1 MGVLSRTPAPIDCD
15 HPAAA
20 DLLRVLAAWAVGA
33 FHIWQQSW
41 YSGAAPA
48 HWLRAGSVGVDW
60 LVLLSA
66 FCLFLPW
73 ANAAAQ
79 GRPLPLTRPAVFY
92 RRRAVRLLPAYYASL
107 LFSLVPALYRAGWS
121 RTLGIDLAAHL
132 TLTQQLFPQSYLAT
146 RLNGV
151 TWTLTVFALFYL
163 VFPLLAPLCVRCPLP
178 TLGALCAVQ
187 LGYTLWALP
196 QYGSDAYSSLFN
208 QFPAFCGV
216 LAVGLA
222 AALVFARL
230 ARGGWTQRLLPRAGC
245 TVLGVLALVWLNAHL
260 RAQAY
265 AAEFQQFQL
274 INRMPLALAA
284 AAMLVGFGLGLTPP
298 RPVRRALAWLSA
310 LTYSF
315 YLWHQQ
321 LTVFLKYDLHLP
333 AWTGTTPPNQLGDT
347 AWMRRAEALYWLAA
361 LAVSIA
367 AYYLIEKPAARH
379 FKKTPQKMHAEKARQ
394 KANLP
399 GGGLHFAHGCGI
411 VLVFDDDFTESG
423 PQGPL
428 SFYDWSIFMAKP
440 GKPQQGSAVKVV
452 EALVRPVVE
461 GMDLRLWDVRFEKE
475 GPDWFLRVL
484 IDRDE
489 PLDTDTCEAV
499 SRAIDPLLDE
509 ADPIEQSYYLEVGSP
524 GLGRRLTRPEHY
536 EQLKGQKCAAHLIRP
551 DEQGR
556 RDYAGILQG
565 LDADGNVTLT
575 DGEETYAFPVK
586 SAGYVKL
593 CDDEDLFG

>member
-79 GRPLPLTRPAVFY
+79 GVIALAGNDLY
-92 RRRAVRLLPAYYASL
+92 SRAARLLPAYYASL
-107 LFSLVPALYRAGWS
+107 LFSLVLALYRAGWS

-163 VFPLLAPLCVRCPLP
+163 VFPLLAPLCVRRPLP

-245 TVLGVLALVWLNAHL
+245 TVLGVLALVWLNAQL
-260 RAQAY
+260 RTQAY

-284 AAMLVGFGLGLTPP
+284 AAMLVCFGLGLTPP

-333 AWTGTTPPNQLGDT
+333 AWTGTTPPNQ
-347 AWMRRAEALYWLAA
+347 ALYWLAA

-379 FKKTPQKMHAEKARQ
+379 FKKTPQKMHAEKAR
-394 KANLP
+394 
-399 GGGLHFAHGCGI
+399 
-411 VLVFDDDFTESG
+411 
-423 PQGPL
+423 
-428 SFYDWSIFMAKP
+428 
-440 GKPQQGSAVKVV
+440 
-452 EALVRPVVE
+452 
-461 GMDLRLWDVRFEKE
+461 
-475 GPDWFLRVL
+475 
-484 IDRDE
+484 
-489 PLDTDTCEAV
+489 
-499 SRAIDPLLDE
+499 
-509 ADPIEQSYYLEVGSP
+509 
-524 GLGRRLTRPEHY
+524 
-536 EQLKGQKCAAHLIRP
+536 
-551 DEQGR
+551 
-556 RDYAGILQG
+556 
-565 LDADGNVTLT
+565 
-575 DGEETYAFPVK
+575 
-586 SAGYVKL
+586 
-593 CDDEDLFG
+593 

>member
-1 MGVLSRTPAPIDCD
+1 MGVLSRTPAPVDAD
-15 HPAAA
+15 RPAAA

-107 LFSLVPALYRAGWS
+107 LFSLVLALYRAGWS

-132 TLTQQLFPQSYLAT
+132 TLTQQMFPQSYLAT

-163 VFPLLAPLCVRCPLP
+163 VFPLLAPLCVRRPLP
-178 TLGALCAVQ
+178 TLGALCLVQ
-187 LGYTLWALP
+187 AGYSQWALH
-196 QYGSDAYSSLFN
+196 QYGTGEYALLFN

-216 LAVGLA
+216 LAVGMA
-222 AALVFARL
+222 AALIFAEL
-230 ARGGWTQRLLPRAGC
+230 AHGSWTVRFAPRAAC
-245 TVLGVLALVWLNAHL
+245 TALGVAAFVWLDRCMRL
-260 RAQAY
+260 QAW
-265 AAEFQQFQL
+265 AAEFQRYQL
-274 INRMPLALAA
+274 VNRMPLALAA

-321 LTVFLKYDLHLP
+321 LAVFLKYDLHLP
-333 AWTGTTPPNQLGDT
+333 AWSGDTPPNQLGDT

-379 FKKTPQKMHAEKARQ
+379 FKKTAQKMHA
-394 KANLP
+394 
-399 GGGLHFAHGCGI
+399 
-411 VLVFDDDFTESG
+411 
-423 PQGPL
+423 
-428 SFYDWSIFMAKP
+428 
-440 GKPQQGSAVKVV
+440 
-452 EALVRPVVE
+452 
-461 GMDLRLWDVRFEKE
+461 
-475 GPDWFLRVL
+475 
-484 IDRDE
+484 
-489 PLDTDTCEAV
+489 
-499 SRAIDPLLDE
+499 
-509 ADPIEQSYYLEVGSP
+509 
-524 GLGRRLTRPEHY
+524 
-536 EQLKGQKCAAHLIRP
+536 
-551 DEQGR
+551 
-556 RDYAGILQG
+556 
-565 LDADGNVTLT
+565 
-575 DGEETYAFPVK
+575 
-586 SAGYVKL
+586 
-593 CDDEDLFG
+593 

>member
-1 MGVLSRTPAPIDCD
+1 MGVLSRTPAPIDAD
-15 HPAAA
+15 RPAAA

-60 LVLLSA
+60 LVMLSA

-79 GRPLPLTRPAVFY
+79 GRPLPLTRPAAFY
-92 RRRAVRLLPAYYASL
+92 RRRAARLLPAYYASL
-107 LFSLVPALYRAGWS
+107 LFSLVLALYRAGWS

-163 VFPLLAPLCVRCPLP
+163 VFPLLAPLCVRRPLP

-230 ARGGWTQRLLPRAGC
+230 ARGGWAQRLLPRAGC
-245 TVLGVLALVWLNAHL
+245 TVLGVLALVWLNAQL
-260 RAQAY
+260 RTQAY

-284 AAMLVGFGLGLTPP
+284 AAMLVCFGLGLTPP

-379 FKKTPQKMHAEKARQ
+379 FKKTPQKMHAEKAR
-394 KANLP
+394 
-399 GGGLHFAHGCGI
+399 
-411 VLVFDDDFTESG
+411 
-423 PQGPL
+423 
-428 SFYDWSIFMAKP
+428 
-440 GKPQQGSAVKVV
+440 
-452 EALVRPVVE
+452 
-461 GMDLRLWDVRFEKE
+461 
-475 GPDWFLRVL
+475 
-484 IDRDE
+484 
-489 PLDTDTCEAV
+489 
-499 SRAIDPLLDE
+499 
-509 ADPIEQSYYLEVGSP
+509 
-524 GLGRRLTRPEHY
+524 
-536 EQLKGQKCAAHLIRP
+536 
-551 DEQGR
+551 
-556 RDYAGILQG
+556 
-565 LDADGNVTLT
+565 
-575 DGEETYAFPVK
+575 
-586 SAGYVKL
+586 
-593 CDDEDLFG
+593 